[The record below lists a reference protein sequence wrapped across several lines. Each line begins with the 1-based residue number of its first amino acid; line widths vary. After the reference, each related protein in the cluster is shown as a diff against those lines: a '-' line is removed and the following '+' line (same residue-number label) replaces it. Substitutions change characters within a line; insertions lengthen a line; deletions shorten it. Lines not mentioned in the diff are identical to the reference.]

1 MHKITLIN
9 VISAIAAILATS
21 ALALAFPNQA
31 FAQTSSNTGLA
42 GQIGRML
49 SAGQAQA
56 GGILSGQVLVQQ
68 AGQELPQQAGQKA
81 GQVLGLTETQA
92 GKVFCFGEGH
102 SVLGNVL
109 VGQDHVSH
117 VGQDHLPHV
126 GQVLAW
132 QDHESEHHNIR
143 EIVR

>member
-9 VISAIAAILATS
+9 VISAIVAILATS
-21 ALALAFPNQA
+21 ALAFPNQA
-31 FAQTSSNTGLA
+31 FAQTSSNTGLG
-42 GQIGRML
+42 GQVGRVL

-68 AGQELPQQAGQKA
+68 AGQTLPQQAGQIPGQKG

-92 GKVFCFGEGH
+92 GKVFCPGEWR
-102 SVLGNVL
+102 SVLGKVL
-109 VGQDHVSH
+109 VGQDHV
-117 VGQDHLPHV
+117 PHV
-126 GQVLAW
+126 RQILAW
-132 QDHESEHHNIR
+132 QDHVSEHHNIR